1 MKILVI
7 GGGGRE
13 HALVWKLSQSQR
25 VAKIY
30 VAPGNAGT
38 QQLAE
43 NMPIA
48 ASDQNALLCF
58 AENKQIDLT
67 VVGPD
72 DPLANGIVDAF
83 QARDLKIFGPNRA
96 AARLESSKSFAK
108 EFMSRYG
115 IPTAR
120 STKCTSSQAARTAL
134 EEYSYPV
141 VIKAD
146 GLALGKGV
154 TVARNRAE
162 AERAIDLMMEQKQFG
177 SAGEQLVIEE
187 YLRGTECSIHALVDG
202 TNYLLFPSAKDHK
215 TLYANDEGPNTGG
228 MGTISPS
235 PTVTAAQMKEIEVTI
250 LQPFVRGIRKERL
263 DFRGLLFPGLMLTET
278 GPMVLEFNC
287 RFGDPEAQS
296 LLPRLETDLVDL
308 LEATIEQRLNKVSP
322 SWDSRCTV
330 CLVLASAGYPGNY
343 QTGKAIHGLDSINAK
358 QKVIVFHAGTRTTND
373 TVVTAGGRVL
383 SVVALGA
390 DLAQGRA
397 SAYQAAEEIDFEGKY
412 FRPDIGSSS

>member
-13 HALVWKLSQSQR
+13 HALVWKLRQSPR
-25 VAKIY
+25 VGQIF

-38 QQLAE
+38 HQLAE
-43 NMPIA
+43 NTSIP
-48 ASDQNALLCF
+48 ASDQSALLRF
-58 AENKQIDLT
+58 AEKEQIDLT

-83 QARDLKIFGPNRA
+83 QARDLKIFGPNRE

-108 EFMSRYG
+108 EFMNRYG
-115 IPTAR
+115 IPTAHA
-120 STKCTSSQAARTAL
+120 TKCTSSQAARTAL
-134 EEYSYPV
+134 EQYSYPV

-154 TVARNRAE
+154 TVARDRSE

-187 YLRGTECSIHALVDG
+187 YLRGIECSIHALVDG
-202 TNYLLFPSAKDHK
+202 ANYLLFPSAKDHK

-235 PTVTAAQMKEIEVTI
+235 PTVTAAQMDEIEAAI
-250 LQPFVRGIRKERL
+250 LQPFVRGIREEGL
-263 DFRGLLFPGLMLTET
+263 DFRGLLFPGLMLTAT

-287 RFGDPEAQS
+287 RFGDPEAQA
-296 LLPRLETDLVDL
+296 LLPRLETDLLDL
-308 LEATIEQRLNKVSP
+308 LEATIEQRLDKVSA

-330 CLVLASAGYPGNY
+330 CLVLASSGYPGDY
-343 QTGKAIHGLDSINAK
+343 QTGKAIHGLHSVSYE
-358 QKVIVFHAGTRTTND
+358 QKVIVFHAGTRTAND

-383 SVVALGA
+383 SVVALGT
-390 DLAQGRA
+390 DLAQSRA
-397 SAYQAAEEIDFEGKY
+397 TAYQAAEEIDFEGKY